1 MRQLRR
7 MFLASV
13 FTLTLALPAFA
24 GQIEIGYA
32 PPPPLPPQA
41 VTKEGQIETGVT
53 GQEEAVSSEAIAA
66 DSVTES
72 VLNLLQS
79 VLSLF

>member
-1 MRQLRR
+1 MKTLRQLCVA
-7 MFLASV
+7 LA
-13 FTLTLALPAFA
+13 FTLVLTIPAFA
-24 GQIEIGYA
+24 GEIETGIA
-32 PPPPLPPQA
+32 PPPPAQT
-41 VTKEGQIETGVT
+41 VTANGEISTPVA
-53 GQEEAVSSEAIAA
+53 GQEEAGSGKATAA